1 MAADIS
7 RYRNLMPG
15 ALNPNLTPRSGTPIA
30 RPDNITDDSMAVY
43 RRTFRNIV
51 SPNIFEGVNTFRGIV
66 LQVFTPDGNVVDNI
80 SQENSGDSLVYRCM
94 IPELDLDKP
103 NPFAAS
109 SKEEYINICNF
120 CYPAS
125 YAAMMSNNA
134 LGMAVAPIGSIVH
147 IRFDDPSKTFGVV
160 TGIEALGQ
168 LDIETCFGPNAGA
181 REAHNS
187 GGPIGPSLIND
198 AETGS
203 NSFTDIP
210 TIQTKSG
217 VDPNVTAE
225 VNSFLQI
232 IGNIASNNGYPK
244 PTVTSGYRS
253 PESQVN
259 TMAGNWASP
268 NVGNQ
273 STSYLSGLYSDKE
286 MAAELNTIFQNNY
299 DPATQKVTSAGV
311 AEATQ
316 YWKNKYAGG
325 GGSSHVVVDGE
336 SKAVDLRFTTGI
348 DEILNNLAL
357 PDLAAAG
364 IEISVLRESDH
375 FHVKVTQASSSTTS
389 ESTETQGE

>member
-109 SKEEYINICNF
+109 SKEEYINICSF

-125 YAAMMSNNA
+125 YTAMKANDA
-134 LGMAVAPIGSIVH
+134 LGLKVAPIGSIVH

-160 TGIEALGQ
+160 TGIEALAE
-168 LDIETCFGPNAGA
+168 LDIETAFGESGGA
-181 REAHNS
+181 RAVH
-187 GGPIGPSLIND
+187 GTGAPLGPSLIND
-198 AETGS
+198 SATGH

-210 TIQTKSG
+210 TIQTKNG
-217 VDPNVTAE
+217 VDPNVTAQ
-225 VNSFLQI
+225 VKSFLEI
-232 IGNIASNNGYPK
+232 IGNTAANNGYPK

-253 PESQVN
+253 PEAQVN
-259 TMAGNWASP
+259 AMAKNWASP
-268 NVGNQ
+268 KVGNQ
-273 STSYLSGLYSDKE
+273 SSSYLSGLYADKE

-299 DPATQKVTSAGV
+299 DPATGKVTSAGV
-311 AEATQ
+311 SEAAQ
-316 YWKNKYAGG
+316 YWKNKYAGS
-325 GGSSHVVVDGE
+325 GGSSHVVVGGA

-348 DEILNNLAL
+348 DEILNTLAR
-357 PDLAAAG
+357 PDLTAAG
-364 IEISVLRESDH
+364 IEISVLREEDH
-375 FHVKVTQASSSTTS
+375 FHVKVTQAKSATTS
-389 ESTETQGE
+389 ESNETQGE